1 MARHRRPLPAAPGP
15 TDRARRQLAAG
26 LFGVSALAATFLSVT
41 VAPAAPAAPDRAPSA
56 GTSDVAQ
63 LSGG

>member
-1 MARHRRPLPAAPGP
+1 MARHRRPRHVTPCP

-26 LFGVSALAATFLSVT
+26 LFGASALAATFLSVT
-41 VAPAAPAAPDRAPSA
+41 VAPAAPTAPDRAPSA

-63 LSGG
+63 LSRD